1 MFPKYLVLAKM
12 FGVSSPF
19 FMFMP
24 VSFRL
29 AHACLGLCFLGGMTW
44 AGTAHAQPRA
54 ACEIRPVPFRED
66 IRPPDAWEL
75 AWEAAWP
82 EASEALQTWR
92 AGQFDEVISAWR
104 GWAPHA
110 APLQAMAERFSLP
123 PSAAYLA
130 WWATCDHVTRCTRA
144 TWDEDAVEAVLQSWK
159 ADATPLSAMRQAHAA
174 RPRTVPLDEWAKAMR
189 TGMRMMENLELPRIH
204 VVQPGET
211 VYSISR
217 AFGLPPKCLAQRNG
231 VWDDLQPGMAL
242 IIPDLL

>member
-1 MFPKYLVLAKM
+1 MFPKYLVLANM

-19 FMFMP
+19 FMFKP
-24 VSFRL
+24 KSFRL
-29 AHACLGLCFLGGMTW
+29 AHACLCVCFLGGMTW
-44 AGTAHAQPRA
+44 TGTSHAQSHA

-66 IRPPDAWEL
+66 IRPPDTWEL

-92 AGQFDEVISAWR
+92 ESQFDQVTSAWR
-104 GWAPHA
+104 GWAPQA
-110 APLQAMAERFSLP
+110 APFQAMAERYSLP

-130 WWATCDHVTRCTRA
+130 WWAACDDVTRCTPA
-144 TWDEDAVEAVLQSWK
+144 TWKEDAVEAMLLSWK
-159 ADATPLSAMRQAHAA
+159 DNPTPLSAMQQAHAA
-174 RPRTVPLDEWAKAMR
+174 RPRTLSLDEWAVGMR
-189 TGMRMMENLELPRIH
+189 TGMRLMENLELPRIH

-217 AFGLPPKCLAQRNG
+217 AFGLPPKCLAQWNG